1 MKVNL
6 KLLKRLYLIDH
17 ESTNEHDMISF
28 ILNYCYK
35 IPHLTFSIDKECNLF
50 ITKNTTNPEKYAC
63 VVAHMDTVHN
73 FTSARE
79 LIIKNNII
87 TAQYIKSGFQCGLN
101 ADDCNGILVVLQLL
115 ETLPNLKVC
124 FTTQEEIG
132 GKGANEATNNIEF
145 FLDVRYMIQADRRGK
160 DDLITHTN
168 GIDSASTKFI
178 EDIRPLMEKYGYS
191 EGVGTFTDIGI
202 LANELLISGVNISC
216 GYYDEHTL
224 KESCNIDEL
233 NNCLNFIHDIIIS
246 LDGQDTV
253 YEIEA
258 QKPYENIYTH
268 DYSKDNYDNYE
279 DNDFPNDDYTLPCDH
294 CINQDC
300 MRCKYTW

>member
-17 ESTNEHDMISF
+17 ESCEEQDMISF

-63 VVAHMDTVHN
+63 IIAHMDTVHN

-87 TAQYIKSGFQCGLN
+87 TAQYIKSGLQCGLN
-101 ADDCNGILVVLQLL
+101 ADDCNGILVALQLL

-124 FTTQEEIG
+124 FTTKEEIG
-132 GKGANEATNNIEF
+132 GRGADEASNNIEF
-145 FLDVRYMIQADRRGK
+145 FLDVRYMIQADRRGN
-160 DDLITHTN
+160 DDLITYTN
-168 GIDSASTKFI
+168 GIHSASEKFV
-178 EDIRPLMEKYGYS
+178 EDIQSLMEKYGYS
-191 EGVGTFTDIGI
+191 ENTGTFTDIGI
-202 LANELLISGVNISC
+202 LANELLISGVNVSC
-216 GYYDEHTL
+216 GYYNEHTL
-224 KESCNIDEL
+224 KECCNIDEL

-246 LDGQDTV
+246 LDGQDTM
-253 YEIEA
+253 YEIKA
-258 QKPYENIYTH
+258 QNPYKSTYTY
-268 DYSKDNYDNYE
+268 DYNKYNYGNS
-279 DNDFPNDDYTLPCDH
+279 DFPDDGYALPCDH
-294 CINQDC
+294 CLDQDC
-300 MRCKYTW
+300 MQCKYTW